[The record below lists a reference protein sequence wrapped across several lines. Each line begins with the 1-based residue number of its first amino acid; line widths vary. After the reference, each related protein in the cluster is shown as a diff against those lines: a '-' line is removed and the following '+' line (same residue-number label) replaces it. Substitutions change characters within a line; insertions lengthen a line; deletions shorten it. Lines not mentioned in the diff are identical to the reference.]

1 MSGRAAGRARTI
13 VSSMIPLAVS
23 GTAIIGIAV
32 GGAVVL
38 LITLLRREERYDA
51 MESAERQAQEDD
63 AAGE

>member
-1 MSGRAAGRARTI
+1 M
-13 VSSMIPLAVS
+13 VPLAVS